1 MSDLF
6 LRSMEESTLISDE
19 GRTVTQ
25 REGPAANLQDA
36 SEKQKNKMN
45 KRGFVAFFIY
55 APQPPAR
62 KGKR

>member
-19 GRTVTQ
+19 GKTVTL
-25 REGPAANLQDA
+25 REGPVANIQDA

-45 KRGFVAFFIY
+45 THGLVAFSTY
-55 APQPPAR
+55 AQQPHAR